1 MYTCHAHSHLVFFR
15 ECFRQLLPLA
25 PTPIA
30 GRERCDIVF
39 NRQTTIECFQ
49 VRTLLAWR
57 TAREQDLSVCGQSV
71 NGFASTVP
79 CQPSRLLV
87 SCDMFDPLTPQ
98 HISTRPPSRPGLM
111 RQVKVGGLS
120 GGAGGR
126 GGRGRREEQQPSD
139 TAEEDN
145 SP

>member
-1 MYTCHAHSHLVFFR
+1 MLPSTYT
-15 ECFRQLLPLA
+15 
-25 PTPIA
+25 T
-30 GRERCDIVF
+30 GIV
-39 NRQTTIECFQ
+39 
-49 VRTLLAWR
+49 R

-126 GGRGRREEQQPSD
+126 GGRGRREEHPSD